1 MTTTTLWILVA
12 IAAVIII
19 GLVWMA
25 LSRRRSQQLRQR
37 FGPEY
42 DQTLRSEGNVR
53 KAEAVLD
60 ARARR
65 VEKLHIRPLAPAD
78 ATRFDTAWRAV
89 QARFVDDPK
98 GAVTEADR
106 LVGEVMAARGYP
118 LGDFEQQVA
127 DISVDHA
134 DVVMNYRAAREIAL
148 QHARGEATTED
159 LRQAMVHYRAL
170 FNDLL
175 DTGTPAI
182 PEHDH
187 TTPGRRH

>member
-1 MTTTTLWILVA
+1 MTPTTLWILVA

-98 GAVTEADR
+98 GAVVEADR
-106 LVGEVMAARGYP
+106 LVADLMQVRGYP
-118 LGDFEQQVA
+118 VGDFEQRAA
-127 DISVDHA
+127 DVSVDHPH
-134 DVVMNYRAAREIAL
+134 VVQNYRTAHDIAVRE
-148 QHARGEATTED
+148 QRGEASTED
-159 LRQAMVHYRAL
+159 LRKAMVHYRAL
-170 FNDLL
+170 FEDLL
-175 DTGTPAI
+175 ESGE
-182 PEHDH
+182 PEPREAH
-187 TTPGRRH
+187 R